1 MLSILHYFVKI
12 GRNIAVNRFIHV
24 LRILYFSLFIDVI
37 MADDCVIIY
46 FLQTKT
52 DIIFNKLSDLSDI
65 FLEKMYIFID
75 FVRAVRFRELF
86 TLMIYTCLSFYYG
99 HSLCSPVNST
109 LNTKNSDV
117 NNNQNSDNKN
127 NRRENSSSK
136 IIYDV
141 RHLELVY
148 NFYHSESQVRIQP
161 LPLKLV
167 RVCFW
172 QQLTGHVVIQEI
184 SLFLSKVVT
193 VGVLS
198 KKLFLKMFESLFN
211 KVAGLFSRE
220 ISEIFKNIYFEEH
233 IQTTSFIFFSPF
245 SWVVA
250 PQ

>member
-1 MLSILHYFVKI
+1 
-12 GRNIAVNRFIHV
+12 
-24 LRILYFSLFIDVI
+24 

-52 DIIFNKLSDLSDI
+52 DIICNKLSDLSDI

-99 HSLCSPVNST
+99 YSLCSPVNST
-109 LNTKNSDV
+109 LNTKNSDA
-117 NNNQNSDNKN
+117 NNNQKNDNN
-127 NRRENSSSK
+127 NNDNNDRRENISGK

-167 RVCFW
+167 RV
-172 QQLTGHVVIQEI
+172 LDNN
-184 SLFLSKVVT
+184 SLNTWSF
-193 VGVLS
+193 
-198 KKLFLKMFESLFN
+198 KKLVYSFQRQPPKLFC
-211 KVAGLFSRE
+211 
-220 ISEIFKNIYFEEH
+220 
-233 IQTTSFIFFSPF
+233 
-245 SWVVA
+245 
-250 PQ
+250 